1 MLRQYGAEVVL
12 TPGKLMTDV
21 VARAKDITECTHRA
35 INHDQFSNPLNPT
48 MHKRT
53 TGVEIW
59 DHTAGDID
67 MFVSAVGT
75 GGTITGV
82 GELLKERKPGV
93 KIVAVEPIAA
103 VVLSGK
109 PAGIHQMPG
118 IDVGFV
124 PVVLNRGIVD
134 KVIAVSDLDAFVCAR
149 RRACEKG
156 VLADVSSDAA
166 LHASL
171 VFAARPENAGEM
183 LVVIICDSG
192 ERYVSSALFAE

>member
-124 PVVLNRGIVD
+124 PVVLYYGIVD
-134 KVIAVSDLDAFVCAR
+134 KVTAVSDLDALVCAR

-156 VLADVSSDAA
+156 VLADVSSGAA

-171 VFAARPENAGEM
+171 VFAARPETAGEM

-192 ERYVSSALFAE
+192 GRYVSSALFAE